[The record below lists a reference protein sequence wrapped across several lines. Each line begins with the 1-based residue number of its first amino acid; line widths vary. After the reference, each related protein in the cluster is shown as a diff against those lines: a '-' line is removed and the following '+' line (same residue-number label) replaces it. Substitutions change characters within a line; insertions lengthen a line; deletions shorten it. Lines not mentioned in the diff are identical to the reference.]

1 MIPRRSLLAAPL
13 ALATPAL
20 APSALAQTAWPDRP
34 VRVIIPWP
42 PGQSTDVQGRLVA
55 QMLGQR
61 LGQTCVPENKP
72 GAGGQIGTDF
82 VAKAAPDGYTMLA
95 ASIGPITFSP
105 LVQKTAYDVDRDFAA
120 VAFYGLSPYLLL
132 IRPSFPASD
141 ARSFVAE
148 AKRNPGKYTYASSG
162 IGGAQHLITALFCGR
177 AGIDAL
183 HIPFQGS
190 GPAMAAFLGGQV
202 DFAIETVAGAGA
214 LMKNGQ
220 LKALGLTTDK
230 PSALLPGIPPLAEAA
245 DIPGYDIGGWNGLM
259 LPKATP
265 PEILAR
271 IELATLAGLAQPDL
285 RAPFA
290 QIGVD
295 LQPQGPAAFAE
306 QMLKERALFGPVIRQ
321 LGIRAE

>member
-1 MIPRRSLLAAPL
+1 MKNLKCTVLAGLLALTSGAAVAQDYPTKSIKWIVPYTPGGYTDNVTRL
-13 ALATPAL
+13 VTNRMATIL
-20 APSALAQTAWPDRP
+20 
-34 VRVIIPWP
+34 
-42 PGQSTDVQGRLVA
+42 GQSIII
-55 QMLGQR
+55 
-61 LGQTCVPENKP
+61 ENKP
-72 GAGGQIGTDF
+72 GANSIIGVDQA
-82 VAKAAPDGYTMLA
+82 AKAAPDGYTMLA

-148 AKRNPGKYTYASSG
+148 AKRHPGKYTYASSG

-271 IELATLAGLAQPDL
+271 IEQATLVGLAQPDL

>member
-1 MIPRRSLLAAPL
+1 MQTRRHILAGAGL
-13 ALATPAL
+13 ALADPAR
-20 APSALAQTAWPDRP
+20 AQAGFPNRP
-34 VRVIIPWP
+34 MRMIIPWP

-55 QMLGQR
+55 QLLTQR
-61 LGQTCVPENKP
+61 LGQNCVPENKP

-105 LVQKTAYDVDRDFAA
+105 LVQKTAYDVERDFAA
-120 VAFYGLSPYLLL
+120 LAFYGLSPYMLL

-141 ARSFVAE
+141 ARGFVAE
-148 AKRNPGKYTYASSG
+148 VKRHPGRYTYASSG

-177 AGIDAL
+177 AGIEAL

-202 DFAIETVAGAGA
+202 DFAIETVAAAGA
-214 LMKNGQ
+214 LVRNGQ
-220 LKALGLTTDK
+220 LKSLGITTAK
-230 PSALLPGIPPLAEAA
+230 PSALLPGMPPLAEAA

-271 IELATLAGLAQPDL
+271 IERETLAGLSQPDM
-285 RAPFA
+285 RPPFA

-306 QMLKERALFGPVIRQ
+306 QLVKEKALFGPVIRQ